1 MYHGFSRAMEP
12 WEMSDGCCFLIRELS
27 LTGEKAASLVMNNLQ
42 NMVDLGLVDHFKHAQ
57 TMKEN
62 LFKSLKE
69 MIVSPDGLGKKKYRS
84 MVEMFLEP
92 AFRNAD

>member
-1 MYHGFSRAMEP
+1 MYHGFTRDMEP
-12 WEMSDGCCFLIRELS
+12 WEMSDGCVFLIRELS

-42 NMVDLGLVDHFKHAQ
+42 NMCDLGLIDHFKHAQ
-57 TMKEN
+57 SLKEN

-69 MIVSPDGLGKKKYRS
+69 MVSSPDGLGKKKYRS
-84 MVEMFLEP
+84 VIEVFLEP